1 MIWLMGFAR
10 LTTYRPIDTLT
21 AFHMGKQT
29 GTLPAPVRYAIRQVL
44 DQEHRKEKLLRLS
57 NARQARSAK
66 LDTDNGESVIED
78 KENAD
83 PRGKHR
89 RAAPSLSG
97 AKRDFF
103 GRIIN
108 DVRPVSAGGKSIP
121 ESMTASVGVEPRVW
135 ISFHEG
141 YSNAVR
147 KPLTLKELLESF

>member
-1 MIWLMGFAR
+1 
-10 LTTYRPIDTLT
+10 
-21 AFHMGKQT
+21 MGKQT

-66 LDTDNGESVIED
+66 LDTDNGELVTED

-83 PRGKHR
+83 PDGKHR
-89 RAAPSLSG
+89 RAAPSQSG

-103 GRIIN
+103 GRIIS

-121 ESMTASVGVEPRVW
+121 ENMKASVDMEPRVW